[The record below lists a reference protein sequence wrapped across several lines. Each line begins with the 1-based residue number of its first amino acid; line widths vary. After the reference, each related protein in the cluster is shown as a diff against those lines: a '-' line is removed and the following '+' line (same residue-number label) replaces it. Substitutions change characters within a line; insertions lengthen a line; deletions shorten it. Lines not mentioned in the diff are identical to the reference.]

1 MDDQLEEVADMFI
14 TPLLDVPS
22 KFNGYDAYTRQSNVL
37 ISAFEKLV
45 DEYRRAHSEWKHEGG
60 KSPRSCTHKGITS
73 EQGKT
78 DEQALRMA
86 WDTVVQKYA

>member
-45 DEYRRAHSEWKHEGG
+45 DEYHCWVSRNPKFTTWAHL
-60 KSPRSCTHKGITS
+60 
-73 EQGKT
+73 
-78 DEQALRMA
+78 A
-86 WDTVVQKYA
+86 